1 MVTKS
6 YHFSCSC
13 LIAYWQQLVNLATA
27 GQSACMSILAS
38 ASAEAKEVGV

>member
-1 MVTKS
+1 MVAKIF
-6 YHFSCSC
+6 HFSCSC

-38 ASAEAKEVGV
+38 AEAKEVGV